1 MSAVSRNVVC
11 NNCQQPL
18 DRGKAVRDRAGEL
31 VHFKCLARNQQAAEE
46 IGERLGGPTEIA
58 GVQSDNIVD
67 LQEVR

>member
-1 MSAVSRNVVC
+1 MNTAPRNVVC

-18 DRGKAVRDRAGEL
+18 ERDKAVRDLAGEL
-31 VHFKCLARNQQAAEE
+31 VHFECLPRNQQAAEE